1 MTMNKILILIVAII
15 VTTTSCSKNESDRY
29 PNVEEELHYYF
40 DQFIEEATS
49 RGITIDL
56 SDIDGRIS
64 PVSTP
69 GLIGLC
75 QFEEEANNKITVDQ
89 NSWDEAD
96 TLFREYVVFH
106 ELGHCKLFR
115 EHLDNTDVD
124 GFCFSMMASGTAS
137 CNTNYT
143 LTTRAE
149 YIDELFGN

>member
-1 MTMNKILILIVAII
+1 MKNLLFLLVASVLIVI
-15 VTTTSCSKNESDRY
+15 SCSKDENNPF
-29 PNVEEELHYYF
+29 PNAEEELHYYF
-40 DQFIEEATS
+40 ENFINEAAE

-64 PVSTP
+64 PISTP

-75 QFEEEANNKITVDQ
+75 QFNEERNNQISIDQ
-89 NSWDEAD
+89 NSWDEGD

-115 EHLDNTDVD
+115 EHLDATDPD
-124 GFCFSMMASGTAS
+124 GFCFSLMASGTAS

-143 LTTRAE
+143 LDTRE
-149 YIDELFGN
+149 NYIDELFGN